1 MQPDRAAVAAPFVV
15 ALDGP
20 AASGKS
26 TVGLGVAGR
35 LGFFYF
41 DTGVLYRAL
50 TWVLLQRGVD
60 VTDAEAVA
68 GLARS
73 VRFDVR
79 RPSLPDGRQADI
91 LADGQDV
98 TWDIRRPEV
107 DANVSVVSAYP
118 AVRQAMRQP
127 QRDAILAPGTVLA
140 GRDIG
145 TVIAP
150 DADLKVWLNASP
162 EERALRRSRQTG
174 EPYDE
179 VLAGMV
185 ERDRFDSSRAVAPM
199 RKADDAVVVET
210 DGLSSDEVV
219 DRIAALA
226 VERGARRAP
235 AS

>member
-1 MQPDRAAVAAPFVV
+1 ML

-26 TVGLGVAGR
+26 TVGLSAAER

-50 TWVLLQRGVD
+50 TWIVLQHGLD
-60 VTDAEAVA
+60 VNGGGAVA
-68 GLARS
+68 ELARS
-73 VRFDVR
+73 VCFEVR
-79 RPSLPDGRQADI
+79 RPSVADGRQADV

-118 AVRQAMRQP
+118 AVRDAMRGP
-127 QRDAILAPGTVLA
+127 QRDAILAPGTILA

-150 DADLKVWLNASP
+150 DANLKVWLHASA
-162 EERALRRSRQTG
+162 EERARRRSEQTG
-174 EPYDE
+174 EPYE
-179 VLAGMV
+179 QVLAKMIA
-185 ERDRFDSSRAVAPM
+185 RDRIDSSRAVAPA
-199 RKADDAVVVET
+199 RPAADAVLVET
-210 DGLSSDEVV
+210 DGVPAEQVV
-219 DRIAALA
+219 NRIVGLA
-226 VERGARRAP
+226 EERGARAHGRQRAG
-235 AS
+235 S